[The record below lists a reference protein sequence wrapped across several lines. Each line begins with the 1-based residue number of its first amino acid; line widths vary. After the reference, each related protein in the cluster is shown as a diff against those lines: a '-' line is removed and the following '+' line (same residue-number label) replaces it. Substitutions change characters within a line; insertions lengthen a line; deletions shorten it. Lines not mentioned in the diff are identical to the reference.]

1 MYPAG
6 AGRLQIRD
14 TIITFAVLIPVIMNK
29 KGKILIVDDNED
41 VLFALNT
48 LLSSHVEKVKVTTS
62 PESIE
67 HFMREFQPDV
77 ILLDMNFRKD
87 VVSGE
92 EGFWWL
98 KKILKCDPA
107 SVVVLMTAYADT
119 DKTVKAIKAGAT
131 DFIPKPWEK
140 EKLLAT
146 LNAAIRLRDSQ
157 AEATVLKN
165 RLQVLNA
172 GLSDEIIGESA
183 AMSEILALA
192 GRISDTDANVLLLGE
207 NGTGKDLMARFIHQH
222 SSRRQDVFVGID
234 LGAIS
239 ESLFESEL
247 FGYEKGAF
255 TDAGKEKPGRLEI
268 ASGGTLFLDEIAN
281 LSLPMQAKILT
292 AIEKKYV
299 SRLGSTKNIPIDVR
313 LISAT
318 NMNISRAIE
327 DGRFRQDLLYRIN
340 TIEIDIPPLRAR
352 GHDAILL
359 AEYFVRKFRNK
370 YRKDVCGISQDAKRK
385 LTAYAW
391 PGNVRELRN
400 AVERAVI
407 LSFGKYLEADDFI
420 LTPREN
426 RRSSGDS
433 GDLNLKRLEQDAI
446 ERAMQ
451 ASGGNVNKA
460 AEMLGITRYTLYR
473 KMKRDE

>member
-1 MYPAG
+1 
-6 AGRLQIRD
+6 
-14 TIITFAVLIPVIMNK
+14 MNK

-48 LLSSHVEKVKVTTS
+48 LLSSYVEKVKVTTS

-67 HFMREFQPDV
+67 YYMREFQPDV

-92 EGFWWL
+92 EGFLWL
-98 KKILKCDPA
+98 KKILKYDPA

-146 LNAAIRLRDSQ
+146 LNAAVKLRDSQ
-157 AEATVLKN
+157 REATALKN
-165 RLQVLNA
+165 QLQTLSED
-172 GLSDEIIGESA
+172 LSDEIIGESA
-183 AMSEILALA
+183 TMSKILDLA

-207 NGTGKDLMARFIHQH
+207 NGTGKDLIARHIHQT

-255 TDAGKEKPGRLEI
+255 TDAKKEKPGRMEI

-281 LSLPMQAKILT
+281 LSLSMQAKMLS
-292 AIEKKYV
+292 AIEKKYT

-318 NMNISRAIE
+318 NTNIYRAIE
-327 DGRFRQDLLYRIN
+327 SGRFRQDLLYRIN

-352 GHDAILL
+352 EHDVVLL

-370 YRKDVCGISQDAKRK
+370 YRKDVCGIMQDAKRK
-385 LTAYAW
+385 LTMYAW

-407 LSFGKYLEADDFI
+407 LSSGKYLKADDFI
-420 LTPREN
+420 LTSREN
-426 RRSSGDS
+426 RRSGSSGES
-433 GDLNLKRLEQDAI
+433 LNLKRLEQDAI
-446 ERAMQ
+446 ERAIR
-451 ASGGNVNKA
+451 ASDGNMNKA
-460 AEMLGITRYTLYR
+460 AGMLGITRYALYR